1 MKKITIN
8 EIAKIANV
16 SRGTVDRVV
25 NNRGYVAED
34 KLKLIQ
40 QIIKDLDFTPNT
52 HGRNLALSK
61 SLKIAIILP
70 IYSVGEYF
78 ESIVKATEIAGKNYM
93 PFGLQI
99 NYYYFDIYDLS
110 KFSIIE
116 KIIFNEDYNAIIT
129 TQPQNKT
136 ITAFLKKCHTKNI
149 PYVLLGTHDIKFDSL
164 TNLGQ
169 DAKQSGRLAGKLIN
183 YGQENLA
190 KYIVFNIFNEQN
202 INQNI
207 VSRIEGF
214 KAFFKEN
221 KIKKINVE
229 IVNISINDPQLKSK
243 IKEHLIT
250 LTKYDGIF
258 IPNSRSHLVAELL
271 EKTQKVRFLGFD
283 LINANVKYLKS
294 GVIDFLINQKPF
306 EQGYKG
312 VETLYRFL
320 ATHQEPQKNINI
332 PVEVIT
338 IENFANNDETSFIEK
353 TEK

>member
-40 QIIKDLDFTPNT
+40 KIIKDLNFTPNT

-61 SLKIAIILP
+61 SLKIAVILP
-70 IYSVGEYF
+70 IHSAGEYF
-78 ESIVKATEIAGKNYM
+78 ESIVNATATAGKNYM

-110 KFSIIE
+110 KFNIIE
-116 KIIFNEDYNAIIT
+116 KIIFNENYNAIIT

-136 ITAFLKKCHTKNI
+136 IASFLRKCNTKNL
-149 PYVLLGTHDIKFDSL
+149 PYTLLGTYNSKFDSL
-164 TNLGQ
+164 CNIGQ

-183 YGQENLA
+183 YGQENQA

-207 VSRIEGF
+207 VNRIEGF
-214 KAFFKEN
+214 KDFFKD
-221 KIKKINVE
+221 KALKNVKVE
-229 IVNISINDPQLKSK
+229 LINISINDPELKIK
-243 IKEHLIT
+243 IKENIANLS
-250 LTKYDGIF
+250 KYDGVF
-258 IPNSRSHLVAELL
+258 IPNSRAYLVAELL
-271 EKTQKVRFLGFD
+271 EKKQKIRFLGFD
-283 LINANVKYLKS
+283 LIDNNIKHLKS

-312 VETLYRFL
+312 VEILYRFL
-320 ATHQEPQKNINI
+320 ASHQEPPKNINI

-338 IENFANNDETSFIEK
+338 IENFKNNDETSVIEK
-353 TEK
+353 TDN